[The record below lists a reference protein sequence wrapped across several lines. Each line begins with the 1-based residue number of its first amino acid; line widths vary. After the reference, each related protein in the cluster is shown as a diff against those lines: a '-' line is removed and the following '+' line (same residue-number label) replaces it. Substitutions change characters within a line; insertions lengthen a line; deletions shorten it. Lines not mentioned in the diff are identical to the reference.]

1 MYHSPHSLA
10 ASTIFLLFINRLQTR
25 MPHPVYFRRA
35 DFRLIVFDDG
45 AGIKKVNCHLEAVA
59 FRNDS
64 LGKRVRN
71 FGENAA
77 HLL

>member
-1 MYHSPHSLA
+1 M
-10 ASTIFLLFINRLQTR
+10 Q
-25 MPHPVYFRRA
+25 HPVYFRRA

>member
-1 MYHSPHSLA
+1 MPRVRLTQHS
-10 ASTIFLLFINRLQTR
+10 
-25 MPHPVYFRRA
+25 VYFRRA

-45 AGIKKVNCHLEAVA
+45 TGIKKVNCHLEAVA

-64 LGKRVRN
+64 FGKRVRN